1 MQKSRPSTV
10 SAPAGIWMYTMPR
23 AFFCRFCP
31 RWPLNFFFLL
41 FNCKN
46 HTHSHEWSCRIEL
59 RVEIFT
65 KANFSF
71 AYFFMVIIRPA
82 FDFDFSLFKLFWALD
97 IFFNSFLSL
106 DSLHKLIGI
115 LTVWLVEQV
124 PSWYVVTSYGL
135 LRLRIS

>member
-23 AFFCRFCP
+23 AFFADFAQGGH
-31 RWPLNFFFLL
+31 WISSFFYLTAKIIHILTF
-41 FNCKN
+41 
-46 HTHSHEWSCRIEL
+46 CRIEL
-59 RVEIFT
+59 GVEILT

-82 FDFDFSLFKLFWALD
+82 FDFEFSLFRFFWVLD